1 MAGLN
6 KTGRRGTTVSRRF
19 SLAEVAEALAYLEAV
34 KLC

>member
-19 SLAEVAEALAYLEAV
+19 SLAEALAYLEAV